1 MSRNN
6 HPFRSFVA
14 VALGFL
20 PGVGWA
26 QASPTPAAA
35 ADPDVARG
43 AVLYRI
49 HCASCHGTEAKGDG
63 PVAPALRKKP
73 ADLTAL
79 SRREGGKFPAEKV
92 RSFIDG
98 RAELDAHGGREMPVW
113 GLSFAERGLDSARET
128 EVQAEIRAL
137 ARYLESLQRP

>member
-1 MSRNN
+1 MN
-6 HPFRSFVA
+6 HKRPFRSFA
-14 VALGFL
+14 VLFALC
-20 PGVGWA
+20 GWLA
-26 QASPTPAAA
+26 TGPARTQPTPTA
-35 ADPDVARG
+35 ADPMVARG

-49 HCASCHGTEAKGDG
+49 HCASCHGAEAKGDG

-79 SRREGGKFPAEKV
+79 SRRAGGKFPDERV

-98 RAELDAHGGREMPVW
+98 REELDAHGGREMPVW
-113 GLSFAERGLDSARET
+113 GLSFAERGLDSTRES

-137 ARYLESLQRP
+137 ARYIESLQRP

>member
-1 MSRNN
+1 MLVLGLW
-6 HPFRSFVA
+6 P
-14 VALGFL
+14 ALTS
-20 PGVGWA
+20 A
-26 QASPTPAAA
+26 QPAPTPAAGT
-35 ADPDVARG
+35 DPEVARG

-79 SRREGGKFPAEKV
+79 ARREGGKFPADAV

-98 RAELDAHGGREMPVW
+98 RTELDAHGAREMPVW
-113 GLSFAERGLDSARET
+113 GLSFAERGLDSTREG
-128 EVQAEIRAL
+128 EIQAEIRAL
-137 ARYLESLQRP
+137 ARYIESLQRP

>member
-1 MSRNN
+1 MNRQ
-6 HPFRSFVA
+6 PQLRLLA
-14 VALGFL
+14 ALLVLGAW
-20 PGVGWA
+20 PSPNQGQPA
-26 QASPTPAAA
+26 PTPTTL
-35 ADPDVARG
+35 ADEVLARG
-43 AVLYRI
+43 ATLYRI
-49 HCASCHGTEAKGDG
+49 HCASCHGAEATGDG

-79 SRREGGKFPAEKV
+79 ARRAEGKFPEERV

-113 GLSFAERGLDSARET
+113 GLTFAERGLDSSREA

-137 ARYLESLQRP
+137 ARYIATLQRP